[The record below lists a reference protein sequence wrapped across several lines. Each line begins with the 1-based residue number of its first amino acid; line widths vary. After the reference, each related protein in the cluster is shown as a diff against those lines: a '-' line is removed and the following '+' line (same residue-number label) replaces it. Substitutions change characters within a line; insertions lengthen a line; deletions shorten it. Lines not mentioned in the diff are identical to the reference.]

1 MSRRHLESYPT
12 HPMSPPPNAYTGTTS
27 VLFEGVRNAYCSNAA
42 LTVSVNGT
50 SRRHICGNEGELQL
64 FNINTPIRTYNN
76 IYNSQSI
83 ANVAGRYSTNWFS
96 NDDLSRCFN
105 YPSMSTGNKTVQITF
120 AAAIFTWWP
129 SGSWNVGYCPCGAV
143 PTHTYSCPLENN
155 TNEHTL
161 TSPIFEYNVCADPGG
176 TVIGVRMQYSFSYS
190 LHNYYWISSDSSSEY
205 AGKSGFVI
213 YSMSIPVF
221 ELKGK
226 FQGS

>member
-12 HPMSPPPNAYTGTTS
+12 HPMSPPPNAYTGRTQAE
-27 VLFEGVRNAYCSNAA
+27 FEGTRFGNCSNDCLIVDVAGHSA
-42 LTVSVNGT
+42 
-50 SRRHICGNEGELQL
+50 RHICGRDGELFL
-64 FNINTPIRTYNN
+64 FSINTPIRTYNN
-76 IYNSQSI
+76 AYYPQSI
-83 ANVAGRYSTNWFS
+83 SNVAGKYSTNWFS
-96 NDDLSRCFN
+96 DDDLSRCFN
-105 YPSMSTGNKTVQITF
+105 YPSMSTGNKTVRITF
-120 AAAIFTWWP
+120 AASIFTWWP
-129 SGSWNVGYCPCGAV
+129 NGSFNRPYCPCGTV
-143 PTHTYSCPLENN
+143 PTHTYTLPLENN
-155 TNEHTL
+155 TNKHTL